1 MLNNIDQILE
11 ILSQLLY
18 KYFRQLLHWQLPCS
32 DTMNWLPTTKLV
44 WQVQIKRMFDLELTR
59 HKIKNRSYFIVVS
72 CICFTQILYL
82 SVKKFILDISG
93 WITKCQTEYGIEWSL
108 LFHPT
113 FLINFI
119 SMTKNVEFNK
129 IKMSFLRC
137 AKWVG

>member
-1 MLNNIDQILE
+1 MLNNIDRILE

-18 KYFRQLLHWQLPCS
+18 KSFRQFLHKQLLCS

-72 CICFTQILYL
+72 CICFTQILTSIYQKIHTWYFRL
-82 SVKKFILDISG
+82 NNKIPDRIWNRIRLEQIIIIL
-93 WITKCQTEYGIEWSL
+93 
-108 LFHPT
+108 HPT

-129 IKMSFLRC
+129 IKMSF
-137 AKWVG
+137 